1 MSIGIWLFRKRCI
14 KADSARDANNKTP
27 DTVER
32 FDNIQYGLDEKYQLL
47 DVYRPKGMNGML
59 PVIVS
64 VHGGGWVYG
73 DKDVYQYYCMSLARR
88 GFIVVNFTYRLAP
101 KHKHP
106 AQLEDTNLV
115 FEWLLAH
122 AAQYSIDTDK
132 IFAVGDSA
140 GATIL
145 GLYTAILTNSQYA
158 KQYNLKVPENLHI
171 RALGLNCGIYN
182 MHEGGKQ
189 SFLKAFLE
197 KQGTNEEL
205 DQMSL
210 LLHITRDFPPC
221 FIMTSVKDYL
231 KNEAPALVET
241 LEKYEIPHEYKVY
254 GAENNPLYHV
264 FHCDVNSRDAKIA
277 NNAECAFF
285 MKILNQSV

>member
-1 MSIGIWLFRKRCI
+1 MKCLIRVEENMSIGTWLFRKRCI

-158 KQYNLKVPENLHI
+158 KQY
-171 RALGLNCGIYN
+171 R
-182 MHEGGKQ
+182 
-189 SFLKAFLE
+189 
-197 KQGTNEEL
+197 
-205 DQMSL
+205 
-210 LLHITRDFPPC
+210 
-221 FIMTSVKDYL
+221 
-231 KNEAPALVET
+231 
-241 LEKYEIPHEYKVY
+241 
-254 GAENNPLYHV
+254 ENNHFRLGDKSSIWQLIDYMQEM
-264 FHCDVNSRDAKIA
+264 DAYVQIIA
-277 NNAECAFF
+277 QDLSNH
-285 MKILNQSV
+285 M